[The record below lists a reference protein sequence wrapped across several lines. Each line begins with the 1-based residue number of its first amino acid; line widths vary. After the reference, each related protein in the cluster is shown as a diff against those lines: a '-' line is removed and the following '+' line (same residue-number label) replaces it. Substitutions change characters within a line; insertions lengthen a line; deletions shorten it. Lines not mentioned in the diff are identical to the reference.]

1 MKVRSR
7 SLPTG
12 WYPDSAGECK
22 REIDDFLRGF
32 TPPEGSWIGGVVP
45 HAGWYFSGK
54 LAARVISVLS
64 GARSPDRVVIY
75 GGHLGGN
82 SGPVVYTEDVWETPM
97 GTQAMDAEIARE
109 LIAKGHAVEPGP
121 GFTDNTV
128 EIQLPIIKRFFDG
141 VPLIATHSPSSEKA
155 VRFAAAVDELLK
167 SRGLAAV
174 FLGSSDLT
182 HYGPNYGF
190 TPHGTGSSA
199 VKWVKDENDHS
210 LIRKAIAMD
219 AQALLEDARAKH
231 NTCSAG
237 PIASVIESAVRN
249 GAKAGRLVE
258 YYTSYDIMPGSSF
271 VGYAGIIF

>member
-12 WYPDSAGECK
+12 WYPDSAVECK

-32 TPPEGSWIGGVVP
+32 TPPEGAWIGGVVP

-64 GARSPDRVVIY
+64 GARSPDRVVVY

-82 SGPVVYTEDVWETPM
+82 STPMVYTEDVWETPM
-97 GTQAMDAEIARE
+97 GTQALDAELAQE
-109 LIAKGHAVEPGP
+109 LIAKGHAVDPGP

-128 EIQLPIIKRFFDG
+128 EIQLPILKRFFDG
-141 VPLIATHSPSSEKA
+141 VPLIATHSPSSEEA
-155 VRFAAAVDELLK
+155 VQFAAAVDELLK
-167 SRGLAAV
+167 SRGLSAV
-174 FLGSSDLT
+174 FLGSADLT

-190 TPHGTGSSA
+190 TPHGTGPSA

-210 LIRKAIAMD
+210 LIRQAIAMD
-219 AQALLEDARAKH
+219 AQGLLQDPRAKR

-249 GAKAGRLVE
+249 GAKEGKLIE
-258 YYTSYDIMPGSSF
+258 YYTSSDIMPGASF

>member
-12 WYPDSAGECK
+12 WYPGSAGECK
-22 REIDDFLRGF
+22 RELDDFLRGF
-32 TPPEGSWIGGVVP
+32 TPPEGNWIGGVLP

-54 LAARVISVLS
+54 LAARVISVLA
-64 GARSPDRVVIY
+64 GARSPDRVVVY

-82 SGPVVYTEDVWETPM
+82 SRPVVYTEDVWETPM
-97 GTQAMDAEIARE
+97 GTQAMDPEIARE
-109 LIAKGHAVEPGP
+109 LIAKGHAVEPEP
-121 GFTDNTV
+121 GFSDNTV
-128 EIQLPIIKRFFDG
+128 EVQIPIIKRFFDG
-141 VPLIATHSPSSEKA
+141 VPLIATHSPSSGKA
-155 VRFAAAVDELLK
+155 VQFAAAVDELLK
-167 SRGLAAV
+167 SRGLSAV
-174 FLGSSDLT
+174 FLGSADLT

-210 LIRKAIAMD
+210 LIRKAVAMD
-219 AQALLEDARAKH
+219 AQALLEDARAKR

-237 PIASVIESAVRN
+237 PIASVIESASRN
-249 GAKAGRLVE
+249 GAKEGKLIE
-258 YYTSYDIMPGSSF
+258 YYTSSDIMPGASF

>member
-12 WYPDSAGECK
+12 WYPDSAVECK

-64 GARSPDRVVIY
+64 EARSPDRVVIY

-82 SGPVVYTEDVWETPM
+82 SNPIVYTEDVWETPM
-97 GTQAMDAEIARE
+97 GTQAMDSEIARE
-109 LIAKGHAVEPGP
+109 LIAKGHALEPGL
-121 GFTDNTV
+121 GFSDNTV
-128 EIQLPIIKRFFDG
+128 EVQLPIIKRFFDG

-155 VRFAAAVDELLK
+155 VQFAAAVDELLK

-190 TPHGTGSSA
+190 TPHGTGASA

-219 AQALLEDARAKH
+219 AQALLEDARAKR

-237 PIASVIESAVRN
+237 SIASVIESAVRN
-249 GAKAGRLVE
+249 GAKAGRLLE

>member
-1 MKVRSR
+1 MRVRNR
-7 SLPTG
+7 SLPSG
-12 WYPDSAGECK
+12 WYPGSAGEC
-22 REIDDFLRGF
+22 RLEIDDFLRGF
-32 TPPEGSWIGGVVP
+32 SPSEGSWIGGVAP

-54 LAARVISVLS
+54 LAARVISSLS
-64 GARSPDRVVIY
+64 AARHPDRVVIY

-82 SGPVVYTEDVWETPM
+82 SDPIVYTEDSWDTPM
-97 GTQAMDAEIARE
+97 GPQAMDTEIARE
-109 LIAKGHAVEPGP
+109 LIASGHAVEAGP
-121 GFTDNTV
+121 RFSDNTV
-128 EIQLPIIKRFFDG
+128 EVQLPIIKRFFDG

-155 VRFAAAVDELLK
+155 VHFAAAVDELLK

-174 FLGSSDLT
+174 FLGSADLT

-199 VKWVKDENDHS
+199 VRWVKDENDHS
-210 LIRKAIAMD
+210 LIQKAIAMD
-219 AQALLEDARAKH
+219 ARGLLEDARAKQ

-249 GAKAGRLVE
+249 GAKQGELVE
-258 YYTSYDIMPGSSF
+258 YYTSYDIMPGASF

>member
-64 GARSPDRVVIY
+64 GGRSPDRVVIY

-82 SGPVVYTEDVWETPM
+82 SSPVVYTEDVWETPM
-97 GTQAMDAEIARE
+97 GTQAMDSEIARE
-109 LIAKGHAVEPGP
+109 LIANGHAVEPGP
-121 GFTDNTV
+121 GFADNTV
-128 EIQLPIIKRFFDG
+128 EIQIPIIKRFFDG

-167 SRGLAAV
+167 SRGLSAV
-174 FLGSSDLT
+174 FLGSADLT

-219 AQALLEDARAKH
+219 AQALLEDPRAKR